1 METQGGAIGGAG
13 AVARHAT
20 GAEQPVPLEVSPR
33 PAQMNPTAAKI
44 ETGELP
50 PEQSTFVN
58 SRNQIEMVS
67 PQAPPSAPSVSNL
80 SPQ

>member
-1 METQGGAIGGAG
+1 MQGGVVGGVG
-13 AVARHAT
+13 APADHTT
-20 GAEQPVPLEVSPR
+20 GTEQPVPLEVSPR
-33 PAQMNPTAAKI
+33 PAPMNPAAAKI

-67 PQAPPSAPSVSNL
+67 PQGPTSAPSASNI
-80 SPQ
+80 SP